1 MVCMEYRKIGNT
13 DLNVSKLG
21 FGCMS
26 LKPGMV
32 DAEAILHEAVDLG
45 INFFDTADLYDKGWN
60 EELVGK
66 ALRTHR
72 SKILISS
79 KVGNQWRE
87 DGSGWDWDPR
97 KSYILAAVE
106 KSLRRLQTDH
116 IDLYQLHGGTIEDPI
131 DETIEAFELL
141 KKQGKIRAYGISSIR
156 PNVIHEWL
164 NRSHFQSVM
173 MQYSILDRRP
183 EENCLQ
189 MIREKGLSVIA
200 RGSLAQ
206 GILID
211 KPSKTYLSYS
221 TEDVH
226 AIVAHLRSTGIDPTT
241 LALQYVWQDPVVS
254 TAVVGIRTSE
264 QLKKAYD
271 AAMAE
276 KINVS
281 LPFKPNVYQEHRLVI
296 GY

>member
-1 MVCMEYRKIGNT
+1 MEYRKLGNT

-26 LKPGMV
+26 LKPGAL
-32 DAEAILHEAVDLG
+32 DAESILHEAVDLG

-60 EELVGK
+60 EELVGR

-72 SKILISS
+72 SKILIAS

-87 DGSGWDWDPR
+87 DGSGWDWNPG
-97 KSYILAAVE
+97 KAYILDAVE

-116 IDLYQLHGGTIEDPI
+116 IDLYQLHGGTIDDPI

-141 KKQGKIRAYGISSIR
+141 KNQGKIRAYGISSIR

-164 NRSHFQSVM
+164 NRSSLQSVM

-183 EENCLQ
+183 EEDCLEI
-189 MIREKGLSVIA
+189 IRAKGVSVIA

-211 KPSKTYLSYS
+211 KPSKPYQGYTL
-221 TEDVH
+221 EDVN
-226 AIVAHLRSTGIDPTT
+226 AIVTHLRSMGIDPTT
-241 LALQYVWQDPVVS
+241 LALQYVWQDSVVS
-254 TAVVGIRTSE
+254 TSVVGIRTRA

-276 KINVS
+276 KININ
-281 LPFKPNVYQEHRLVI
+281 LPFKPNLYQEHRLVI
-296 GY
+296 GH

>member
-1 MVCMEYRKIGNT
+1 MEYRKLGDT
-13 DLNVSKLG
+13 DLSVSKLG

-26 LKPGMV
+26 LKPGML
-32 DAEAILHEAVDLG
+32 DAEAILQEAVDLG

-60 EELVGK
+60 EELVGR

-72 SKILISS
+72 SKICIAS

-87 DGSGWDWDPR
+87 DGSGWDWNPR
-97 KSYILAAVE
+97 KSYILDAVE
-106 KSLRRLQTDH
+106 QSLRRLNTDH
-116 IDLYQLHGGTIEDPI
+116 IDLYQLHGGTIDDPI

-141 KKQGKIRAYGISSIR
+141 KQQGKIRAYGISSIR

-164 NRSHFQSVM
+164 NRSSLQSVM
-173 MQYSILDRRP
+173 VQYSILDRRP
-183 EENCLQ
+183 EEDCLS
-189 MIREKGLSVIA
+189 MIRKKGVSVIA

-211 KPSKTYLSYS
+211 KPVKPYQGYTMEEVS
-221 TEDVH
+221 
-226 AIVAHLRSTGIDPTT
+226 AIVAHLQTTGIDATT
-241 LALQYVWQDPVVS
+241 LALHYVWHDPVVS
-254 TAVVGIRTSE
+254 TAVVGIRTRE
-264 QLKKAYD
+264 QLIKAYN
-271 AAMAE
+271 AAVVE

-296 GY
+296 GH

>member
-1 MVCMEYRKIGNT
+1 MEYRKLGNS
-13 DLNVSKLG
+13 DLSVSKLG

-26 LKPGMV
+26 LKPGAS

-60 EELVGK
+60 EELLGK

-72 SKILISS
+72 SQILIAS

-87 DGSGWDWDPR
+87 DGSGWDWNPR
-97 KSYILAAVE
+97 KSYILEAVE
-106 KSLRRLQTDH
+106 KSLRRLQADH
-116 IDLYQLHGGTIEDPI
+116 IDLYQLHGGTIDDPI
-131 DETIEAFELL
+131 DEAIEAFELL
-141 KKQGKIRAYGISSIR
+141 KQQGKIRAYGISSIR

-164 NRSHFQSVM
+164 KRSSLQSVM

-206 GILID
+206 GILIN
-211 KPSKTYLSYS
+211 KPSKLYQGYS
-221 TEDVH
+221 IEDVN
-226 AIVAHLRSTGIDPTT
+226 AIVAHLRSTDIDPTT
-241 LALQYVWQDPVVS
+241 LALQYVWQDSVVS

-276 KINVS
+276 KINVR

-296 GY
+296 GH